1 MSFKEKCDACMCTH
15 ADIEKCKA
23 YDRAG
28 RWLQANATEIEGKLF
43 EEVAETYEA
52 ILPGR
57 SRPFML
63 AWVDRFGGI

>member
-23 YDRAG
+23 YDSAD

-43 EEVAETYEA
+43 EEVA
-52 ILPGR
+52 
-57 SRPFML
+57 
-63 AWVDRFGGI
+63 